1 MTGHHLNLQWVAIT
15 RGREIALGA
24 PTKGEAMR
32 IKTLVTAAAV
42 TAAVAA
48 PTLAQTR
55 YQPRKPGIDIG
66 SYGSFGTIGPRT
78 VHRSPY
84 SVYSIRGNY
93 IGADP
98 DPRVRD
104 QLRRD
109 PTQGGSG
116 R

>member
-1 MTGHHLNLQWVAIT
+1 M
-15 RGREIALGA
+15 
-24 PTKGEAMR
+24 MM
-32 IKTLVTAAAV
+32 KTLMTALAV
-42 TAAVAA
+42 TAALATPTFARTRVQA
-48 PTLAQTR
+48 P
-55 YQPRKPGIDIG
+55 PHKPDLG
-66 SYGSFGTIGPRT
+66 SYGSYGTLGPRT
-78 VHRSPY
+78 IHRSPY

-109 PTQGGSG
+109 PAQGGGG

>member
-1 MTGHHLNLQWVAIT
+1 M
-15 RGREIALGA
+15 
-24 PTKGEAMR
+24 M
-32 IKTLVTAAAV
+32 KTLITAVAV
-42 TAAVAA
+42 TAALAT
-48 PTLAQTR
+48 PSFAQTR
-55 YQPRKPGIDIG
+55 HQVPPRKPNIGSYGSFGTIGRPPGLDIG

-78 VHRSPY
+78 AHRSPY

-98 DPRVRD
+98 DPRIRD

>member
-1 MTGHHLNLQWVAIT
+1 MVI
-15 RGREIALGA
+15 R
-24 PTKGEAMR
+24 
-32 IKTLVTAAAV
+32 TLITAAAV
-42 TAAVAA
+42 TAALAT
-48 PTLAQTR
+48 PTFAQTR
-55 YQPRKPGIDIG
+55 YQVQPRKPDIDIG

>member
-1 MTGHHLNLQWVAIT
+1 M
-15 RGREIALGA
+15 
-24 PTKGEAMR
+24 
-32 IKTLVTAAAV
+32 KTLITAVAV
-42 TAAVAA
+42 TAALAT
-48 PTLAQTR
+48 PTFAQTR
-55 YQPRKPGIDIG
+55 YQVQPRKPDVDIG

-78 VHRSPY
+78 IHRSPY

-98 DPRVRD
+98 DPRIRD

>member
-1 MTGHHLNLQWVAIT
+1 MMTRTLIT
-15 RGREIALGA
+15 AL
-24 PTKGEAMR
+24 
-32 IKTLVTAAAV
+32 AV
-42 TAAVAA
+42 TAALAT
-48 PTLAQTR
+48 PSFAQTR
-55 YQPRKPGIDIG
+55 VEVPRHKPDMG
-66 SYGSFGTIGPRT
+66 SYGSFGTYGPRT
-78 VHRSPY
+78 IHRSPY
-84 SVYSIRGNY
+84 SVYSTRGNY

>member
-1 MTGHHLNLQWVAIT
+1 M
-15 RGREIALGA
+15 
-24 PTKGEAMR
+24 MMM
-32 IKTLVTAAAV
+32 KTLITAVAV
-42 TAAVAA
+42 TAALGT
-48 PTLAQTR
+48 PTFAQTR
-55 YQPRKPGIDIG
+55 YQVQPRKPDIDIG

>member
-1 MTGHHLNLQWVAIT
+1 M
-15 RGREIALGA
+15 
-24 PTKGEAMR
+24 MM
-32 IKTLVTAAAV
+32 KTLITAVAV
-42 TAAVAA
+42 TAALAT
-48 PTLAQTR
+48 PSFAQTR
-55 YQPRKPGIDIG
+55 YQVQPRKPNIDIGSYGSFGTIGPRRKPDIDIG

-98 DPRVRD
+98 DPTVRH
-104 QLRRD
+104 QLQHD

>member
-1 MTGHHLNLQWVAIT
+1 M
-15 RGREIALGA
+15 
-24 PTKGEAMR
+24 MMMM
-32 IKTLVTAAAV
+32 KTLITAVAV
-42 TAAVAA
+42 TAALGT
-48 PTLAQTR
+48 PTFAQTR
-55 YQPRKPGIDIG
+55 YQVQPRKPDIDIG

>member
-1 MTGHHLNLQWVAIT
+1 MTT
-15 RGREIALGA
+15 RALIAALV
-24 PTKGEAMR
+24 
-32 IKTLVTAAAV
+32 VTAALA
-42 TAAVAA
+42 T
-48 PTLAQTR
+48 PSFAQTR
-55 YQPRKPGIDIG
+55 YQVPPHKPDLG
-66 SYGSFGTIGPRT
+66 SYGSYGTLGPRT
-78 VHRSPY
+78 IHRSPY

>member
-1 MTGHHLNLQWVAIT
+1 MMTRTLIT
-15 RGREIALGA
+15 AL
-24 PTKGEAMR
+24 
-32 IKTLVTAAAV
+32 AV
-42 TAAVAA
+42 TAALAT
-48 PTLAQTR
+48 PSFAQTR
-55 YQPRKPGIDIG
+55 VQVAPHKPDLG
-66 SYGSFGTIGPRT
+66 SYGSFGTYGPRT
-78 VHRSPY
+78 IHRSPY

>member
-1 MTGHHLNLQWVAIT
+1 M
-15 RGREIALGA
+15 
-24 PTKGEAMR
+24 MMMMM
-32 IKTLVTAAAV
+32 KTLITAVAV
-42 TAAVAA
+42 TAALGT
-48 PTLAQTR
+48 PTFAQTR
-55 YQPRKPGIDIG
+55 YQVQPRKPDIG
-66 SYGSFGTIGPRT
+66 SYGSFGTKGPRT

>member
-1 MTGHHLNLQWVAIT
+1 M
-15 RGREIALGA
+15 
-24 PTKGEAMR
+24 M
-32 IKTLVTAAAV
+32 IKTLITALVVTGVLA
-42 TAAVAA
+42 T
-48 PTLAQTR
+48 PSLAQHR
-55 YQPRKPGIDIG
+55 VHVRPHKPDLS

-78 VHRSPY
+78 THRSPY
-84 SVYSIRGNY
+84 SVYSSRGNY

-109 PTQGGSG
+109 PTQGGVG

>member
-1 MTGHHLNLQWVAIT
+1 MVVI
-15 RGREIALGA
+15 R
-24 PTKGEAMR
+24 
-32 IKTLVTAAAV
+32 TLITAAAV
-42 TAAVAA
+42 TAALAT
-48 PTLAQTR
+48 PTFAQTR
-55 YQPRKPGIDIG
+55 YQVQPRKPDIDIG

>member
-1 MTGHHLNLQWVAIT
+1 MMI
-15 RGREIALGA
+15 R
-24 PTKGEAMR
+24 
-32 IKTLVTAAAV
+32 TLITAAAV
-42 TAAVAA
+42 TAALAT
-48 PTLAQTR
+48 PTFAQTR
-55 YQPRKPGIDIG
+55 YQVQPRKPDIDIG
-66 SYGSFGTIGPRT
+66 SYGSFGTIGPRN

>member
-1 MTGHHLNLQWVAIT
+1 M
-15 RGREIALGA
+15 
-24 PTKGEAMR
+24 
-32 IKTLVTAAAV
+32 KTLITAVAV
-42 TAAVAA
+42 TAALAT
-48 PTLAQTR
+48 PTFAQTR
-55 YQPRKPGIDIG
+55 YQVQPRKPDMG
-66 SYGSFGTIGPRT
+66 SYGSFGTIGPRV

>member
-1 MTGHHLNLQWVAIT
+1 MMIIRTLIT
-15 RGREIALGA
+15 A
-24 PTKGEAMR
+24 
-32 IKTLVTAAAV
+32 VAV
-42 TAAVAA
+42 TAALGT
-48 PTLAQTR
+48 PTFAQTR
-55 YQPRKPGIDIG
+55 YQVQPRKPDIDIG

>member
-1 MTGHHLNLQWVAIT
+1 
-15 RGREIALGA
+15 
-24 PTKGEAMR
+24 MR
-32 IKTLVTAAAV
+32 IKTLVTAAAA

-78 VHRSPY
+78 IHRSPY

-98 DPRVRD
+98 DPTVRH
-104 QLRRD
+104 QLQHD

>member
-1 MTGHHLNLQWVAIT
+1 MMI
-15 RGREIALGA
+15 R
-24 PTKGEAMR
+24 
-32 IKTLVTAAAV
+32 TLVTTAAV
-42 TAAVAA
+42 TAALAT
-48 PTLAQTR
+48 PTFAQTR
-55 YQPRKPGIDIG
+55 YQVQPRKPDIDIG

-78 VHRSPY
+78 IHRSPY

>member
-1 MTGHHLNLQWVAIT
+1 M
-15 RGREIALGA
+15 
-24 PTKGEAMR
+24 M
-32 IKTLVTAAAV
+32 KTLITAVAV
-42 TAAVAA
+42 TAALAT
-48 PTLAQTR
+48 PTFAQTR
-55 YQPRKPGIDIG
+55 YQVQPRKPDMDIG

>member
-1 MTGHHLNLQWVAIT
+1 MTT
-15 RGREIALGA
+15 RALIAAL
-24 PTKGEAMR
+24 
-32 IKTLVTAAAV
+32 AV
-42 TAAVAA
+42 TAALAT
-48 PTLAQTR
+48 PSFAQTR
-55 YQPRKPGIDIG
+55 YQVAPRKPDLG
-66 SYGSFGTIGPRT
+66 SYGSYGTLGPRT
-78 VHRSPY
+78 IHRSPY